1 VFTKGDNLETSNTRT
16 GVYQGVLGII
26 LLVPL
31 WQIFNQQIGHLGIK
45 ISG

>member
-1 VFTKGDNLETSNTRT
+1 MTKGDNLETSNTRK
-16 GVYQGVLGII
+16 GVFQGVLGMV
-26 LLVPL
+26 LLLPF